1 MIQKYIFPILFVLWA
16 MLIFFFSSQTYEEQS
31 ITPFLAQFNTPY
43 WYDRLEGI
51 SFMYGG
57 VEVSAHTAGVNGFLE
72 FFIRKGA
79 HLFIFFVF
87 GLLTL
92 GVWRSFVKNAVLAFA
107 GALVCVLLYAG
118 ADELHQMLTGGRT
131 PLLQDVVL
139 DTFGGLLGIFCFLMF
154 NRWRE
159 RRT

>member
-1 MIQKYIFPILFVLWA
+1 MIPKYIFPILLVVWA
-16 MLIFFFSSQTYEEQS
+16 MVIFFFSSQTYEEQR
-31 ITPFLAQFNTPY
+31 ITPFFAQFDTPY
-43 WYDRLEGI
+43 WYDRLAGI

-57 VEVSAHTAGVNGFLE
+57 AEVSARAAGVSGFLE

-92 GVWRSFVKNAVLAFA
+92 GVWRHFVRNAVLSFS
-107 GALVCVLLYAG
+107 GALVCVLLYAS
-118 ADELHQMLTGGRT
+118 ADELHQKLTGGRT
-131 PLLQDVVL
+131 PLLQDVML
-139 DTFGGLLGIFCFLMF
+139 DTFGGLLGLFCFLMF
-154 NRWRE
+154 NRWRK